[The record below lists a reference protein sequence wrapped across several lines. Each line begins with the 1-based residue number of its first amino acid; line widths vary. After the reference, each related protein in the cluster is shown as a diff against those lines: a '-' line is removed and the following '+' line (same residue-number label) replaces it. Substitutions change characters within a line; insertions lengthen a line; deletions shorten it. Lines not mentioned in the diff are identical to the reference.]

1 LPLLEVHGLKTYF
14 ETTKGYVKAVDNVSF
29 SLDKGDAFGLAGE
42 SGCGKTTTG
51 LSIIKLLPS
60 NGKIL
65 DGKIIFD
72 GIDLISLP
80 EEILRKNIRWKRISI
95 VFQGAMNALNPVYTV
110 GDQIMEAILTHE
122 DISNEEAKERVIKLF
137 ELVGIDPSRIN
148 NYPFEFSG
156 GMKQRA
162 MIAMALACNP
172 DIVITDEPTTAL
184 DVIVQAQVL
193 KLLKKL
199 KEELNLS
206 LIMISHDLSVIA
218 ETCNKVA
225 IMYAGKIVEMADVVR
240 LFKNPLHP
248 YSQGLMNSFPSLK
261 GPRKKLISIPGSPPN
276 LLSPPSG
283 CRFHPRCQYAL
294 EKCKQEEPLL
304 MEIDK
309 GHYVACHLLK
319 SENL

>member
-122 DISNEEAKERVIKLF
+122 DITNE
-137 ELVGIDPSRIN
+137 
-148 NYPFEFSG
+148 
-156 GMKQRA
+156 
-162 MIAMALACNP
+162 
-172 DIVITDEPTTAL
+172 
-184 DVIVQAQVL
+184 
-193 KLLKKL
+193 
-199 KEELNLS
+199 
-206 LIMISHDLSVIA
+206 
-218 ETCNKVA
+218 
-225 IMYAGKIVEMADVVR
+225 
-240 LFKNPLHP
+240 
-248 YSQGLMNSFPSLK
+248 
-261 GPRKKLISIPGSPPN
+261 
-276 LLSPPSG
+276 
-283 CRFHPRCQYAL
+283 
-294 EKCKQEEPLL
+294 
-304 MEIDK
+304 
-309 GHYVACHLLK
+309 
-319 SENL
+319 

>member
-1 LPLLEVHGLKTYF
+1 MPLLEVHGLKTYF

-276 LLSPPSG
+276 LLSPPLG
-283 CRFHPRCQYAL
+283 CRFNPRCPYAW
-294 EKCKQEEPLL
+294 EKCKEEEPLL
-304 MEIDK
+304 IEIDK
-309 GHYVACHLLK
+309 GHYAACHLLLK
-319 SENL
+319 K